1 MRIDIKR
8 HHKLPNLHGI
18 YHDQYRPDTKKNIH
32 CYYACKPG
40 EEHVHAPPTEKWHDS
55 IPSIPELEKE
65 CQAVARST
73 RMQRELPI
81 SWHVPGLGGSFCDI
95 LLVGAY
101 VCEHASLFFQ
111 VYNHECF
118 IC

>member
-1 MRIDIKR
+1 VTLIMEKVQLCDFVVDTRRRKNAQGHIENAI
-8 HHKLPNLHGI
+8 NLLIFLASQVGFVM
-18 YHDQYRPDTKKNIH
+18 YR
-32 CYYACKPG
+32 
-40 EEHVHAPPTEKWHDS
+40 
-55 IPSIPELEKE
+55 
-65 CQAVARST
+65 R
-73 RMQRELPI
+73 
-81 SWHVPGLGGSFCDI
+81 VPGLGGSFCDI